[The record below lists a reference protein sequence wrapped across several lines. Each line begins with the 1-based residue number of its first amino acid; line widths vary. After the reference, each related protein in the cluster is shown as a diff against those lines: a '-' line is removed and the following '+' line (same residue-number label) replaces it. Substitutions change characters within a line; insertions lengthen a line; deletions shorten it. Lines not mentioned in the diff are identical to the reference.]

1 MVESARPDV
10 SVSGT
15 RGGGD
20 PRSRT
25 IVTAIVAVIV
35 VLAAGLV
42 IQSMVTPFEGRGE
55 RAERL
60 LAKDGEDAVRGR
72 AAADEVLRRDPLEA
86 RLVAELGFAAERD
99 GSRAEALT
107 LIETAHRLS
116 RRETAVEFWLFEYRL
131 ARRSYGRAFDHFD
144 ALLRR
149 RPERPEALFSSA
161 TSAMSDRAAVKAMA
175 DTLAKSPLWRPGFL
189 YHMATRGDADQTR
202 AILDQ
207 LRRGPAP
214 PTDSEISV
222 YLNQL
227 LSLSRY
233 EEARR
238 AAQLLS
244 TSGPARTGGAILHD
258 GGFEGLNGPE
268 PFNWTMVGGVGG
280 LVALEFP
287 PDRPKNSALHII
299 YDGFS
304 SPRLLHQT
312 MALAPGRYVLVGE
325 AMFEKPQTADRLVWT
340 ITCIGDGRQ
349 IMQASAPRPTNAA
362 WGRFSLPVEIPSP
375 GCGGQILELKPVPG
389 DRNIHS
395 EAWFDNLT
403 VRPEPSQ

>member
-1 MVESARPDV
+1 M
-10 SVSGT
+10 
-15 RGGGD
+15 
-20 PRSRT
+20 
-25 IVTAIVAVIV
+25 IVTAIVAVV
-35 VLAAGLV
+35 ALLAAGLV
-42 IQSMVTPFEGRGE
+42 IQGMAAPFELRGE
-55 RAERL
+55 RAGRL
-60 LAKDGEDAVRGR
+60 LTKDGDDALRGR
-72 AAADEVLRRDPLEA
+72 AAAHEILRRDPLDA

-99 GSRAEALT
+99 GSRAEALR

-116 RRETAVEFWLFEYRL
+116 RRETSVELWLFEYRL
-131 ARRSYGRAFDHFD
+131 ARKAYGRAFGHFD

-161 TSAMSDRAAVKAMA
+161 TAAMSDPAAVKAMA

-189 YHMATRGDADQTR
+189 YHMATRGDADQMR

-207 LRRGPAP
+207 LRRSPAP

-233 EEARR
+233 DEARR
-238 AAQLLS
+238 AARVLS
-244 TSGPARTGGAILHD
+244 TSRPARAGGATPYD

-280 LVALEFP
+280 VVALEFP
-287 PDRPKNSALHII
+287 PDRSKNQALHII

-304 SPRLLHQT
+304 SPRLVHQT
-312 MALAPGRYVLVGE
+312 MALAPGRYDLVGE
-325 AMFEKPQTADRLVWT
+325 AMFEKPEAADRLAWT

-349 IMQASAPRPTNAA
+349 IMKSSVSRPATAA
-362 WGRFSLPVEIPSP
+362 WRRFSLPVQIPSP
-375 GCGGQILELKPVPG
+375 GCGGQVLELKPVPG

-395 EAWFDNLT
+395 EAWFDNLA
-403 VRPEPSQ
+403 VRPAVSR